1 MKKQDLE
8 AFAREVAKGLK
19 TEQDLN
25 EFSQMLT
32 KVTVE
37 AALNAELEDHLGYAR
52 HEPSENANS
61 RNGYGSKRLSTGE
74 GEFELETPRDR
85 DGSFEP
91 KLVKKGQRCFTV
103 PEQRDPQG
111 HQEAQ
116 AVPVGRFGPEGGVP
130 GDYGCVKKMDHADP
144 ELEGGAEPVY
154 H

>member
-37 AALNAELEDHLGYAR
+37 AALNAELDYGR

-74 GEFELETPRDR
+74 GEFELETLRDR

-91 KLVKKGQRCFTV
+91 KLVKKGS
-103 PEQRDPQG
+103 
-111 HQEAQ
+111 
-116 AVPVGRFGPEGGVP
+116 GVLP
-130 GDYGCVKKMDHADP
+130 
-144 ELEGGAEPVY
+144 
-154 H
+154 